1 VRGMPDRAGTQPGA
15 AVTAGPEPGAESK
28 GERQGRTYVAEP
40 ARPATRMILFRSGGE
55 RFALPLEAVREVV
68 VPQPPFAR
76 VPRSGAAVR
85 GAMNLRGRVVALVE
99 LAPLVGLAADVRTP
113 PQGHVVVLDRGTR
126 GLGFLVG
133 AVLGVDD
140 VPPPTGEARA
150 PILGVADVH
159 GAAVS
164 VLDPDALEEKASA
177 LFGGIEV
184 GAASPCSAP
193 GRGGSV
199 T

>member
-1 VRGMPDRAGTQPGA
+1 VSRVPDREERRPDA
-15 AVTAGPEPGAESK
+15 AAPEPGE
-28 GERQGRTYVAEP
+28 EREGRRGGSHAAEP
-40 ARPATRMILFRSGGE
+40 TRLATRMILFRSGGE

-76 VPRSGAAVR
+76 VPRSGSAVR

-99 LAPLVGLAADVRTP
+99 LAPLLGLAADARTP
-113 PQGHVVVLDRGTR
+113 PQGHAVVLDRGTR
-126 GLGFLVG
+126 GLGFLVE
-133 AVLGVDD
+133 AVLGVDE
-140 VPPPTGEARA
+140 VPPPSGAA
-150 PILGVADVH
+150 SVLILGVADVH

-164 VLDPDALEEKASA
+164 VLDPDALEEKAST
-177 LFGGIEV
+177 LFGGVEAD
-184 GAASPCSAP
+184 AASPCSAP